1 MSNWDAYQAITTAA
15 KQVGGM
21 ENMIKSIEDAAV
33 DGASTRQRAQGAA
46 LVIVVVA
53 AGAGAKWLR
62 DRRIARREASDAAKQ
77 ELRRIV
83 PPASDGPT
91 VSPV

>member
-15 KQVGGM
+15 KQAGGV
-21 ENMIKSIEDAAV
+21 ENLIRRIEDAAV

-46 LVIVVVA
+46 FVVVVVA
-53 AGAGAKWLR
+53 AGAGAKYFR
-62 DRRIARREASDAAKQ
+62 DRRVARGDAAEVAKS

-83 PPASDGPT
+83 SEPDGPV
-91 VSPV
+91 VSPG

>member
-15 KQVGGM
+15 KQAGGV
-21 ENMIKSIEDAAV
+21 ENLIRRIEDAAV

-46 LVIVVVA
+46 LVVAVVA
-53 AGAGAKWLR
+53 AGAGAKYFR
-62 DRRIARREASDAAKQ
+62 DRRAARREAAEVAKS

-83 PPASDGPT
+83 SDPDGPA
-91 VSPV
+91 VSPG